1 MGKGKRRKGGK
12 GKFTAKKKEEKTK
25 ATSLLDEASN
35 NLKKSNVND
44 ASGVLQ
50 HVSVTGVLDSRVD
63 SRDIQISS
71 FSIGLHG
78 RRLIEDADLH
88 LNYGRRYGLIGENGS
103 GKSTMLKV
111 IASGELPI
119 PEHIDIYHLDTEA
132 KPSDVTAMEA
142 VMNIVKDKIVHLEKE
157 MEELMEE
164 DPESER
170 IVQICDELDEQ
181 DLSTLEARAGELLF
195 GLGFSQAMMHRA
207 TKDMSGGW
215 RMRVALAQALLL
227 TPTMLLLDEPTNH
240 LDLGACIWLE
250 DYLSRYKKTLVVV
263 SHSAEFLDSVCTN
276 IMELTYDQKLKVWG
290 GNYSTYVKTK
300 EEVRVNTMKQYKKQE
315 DDIKRLKQF
324 IASCGT
330 YSNLVKQ
337 AQSKQKIIDKMV
349 EKGLIKPP
357 PPERVYTFKWPN
369 SGGLP
374 PPVMA
379 FKRVSF
385 SYSGKKEDYL
395 YSDLDFGIDTD
406 SRIALVGPNGAGKST
421 LLKLMMGD
429 LQPCEGSISRHSHL
443 KIAYYNQHSEDQLDL
458 EKTPLEYI
466 MEVYKDG
473 VIPPFQTTGEKK
485 NPELEEWRG
494 ILGAYGINGERQTM
508 KMNTM
513 SDGLKTRVVFC
524 VLALER
530 PHVIMLDEPTN
541 HLDMGGI
548 NSLADAINQFD
559 GGMVLVSHDFRLL
572 KQVADEIWVCDNKT
586 IKPWKKDGGINS
598 YKKSLKADGD
608 AALEKYKKDFGGKS

>member
-12 GKFTAKKKEEKTK
+12 GKFTAKKKAEKKEE
-25 ATSLLDEASN
+25 TSLLDTAAN

-50 HVSVTGVLDSRVD
+50 HVSITGVLDSRVD

-111 IASGELPI
+111 IACGELPI

-132 KPSDVTAMEA
+132 KPSDTTAMEA
-142 VMNIVKDKIVHLEKE
+142 VVNIVKDKIKHLEKE

-195 GLGFSQAMMHRA
+195 GLGFSQAMMNRA

-215 RMRVALAQALLL
+215 RMRVSLAQALLL

-250 DYLSRYKKTLVVV
+250 DYLSRYKKTLIVV

-290 GNYSTYVKTK
+290 GNYSSYVKTK

-315 DDIKRLKQF
+315 DDIKRLKHF

-330 YSNLVKQ
+330 FSNLVKQ

-357 PPERVYTFKWPN
+357 PPERVYKFKWPN

-379 FKRVSF
+379 FKQVSF
-385 SYSGKKEDYL
+385 AYSGKKEDYL
-395 YSDLDFGIDTD
+395 YTDLNFGIDTD

-429 LQPCEGSISRHSHL
+429 LQPTEGAISRHSHL

-458 EKTPLEYI
+458 EKTPLDYI
-466 MEVYKDG
+466 MDVYKDG
-473 VIPPFQTTGEKK
+473 VIPPFQTHGEKK
-485 NPELEEWRG
+485 IQNWK
-494 ILGAYGINGERQTM
+494 NGEE
-508 KMNTM
+508 
-513 SDGLKTRVVFC
+513 F
-524 VLALER
+524 
-530 PHVIMLDEPTN
+530 
-541 HLDMGGI
+541 
-548 NSLADAINQFD
+548 
-559 GGMVLVSHDFRLL
+559 
-572 KQVADEIWVCDNKT
+572 
-586 IKPWKKDGGINS
+586 
-598 YKKSLKADGD
+598 
-608 AALEKYKKDFGGKS
+608 

>member
-12 GKFTAKKKEEKTK
+12 GKFTAKKKAEKQEE
-25 ATSLLDEASN
+25 TSLLDTAAN

-50 HVSVTGVLDSRVD
+50 HVSITGVLDSRVD

-111 IASGELPI
+111 IACGELPI

-132 KPSDVTAMEA
+132 KPSDTTAMEA
-142 VMNIVKDKIVHLEKE
+142 VVNIVKDKIKHLEKE

-170 IVQICDELDEQ
+170 IVHICDELDEQ

-195 GLGFSQAMMHRA
+195 GLGFSQAMMNRA

-215 RMRVALAQALLL
+215 RMRVSLAQALLL

-250 DYLSRYKKTLVVV
+250 DYLSRYKKTLIVV

-290 GNYSTYVKTK
+290 GNYSSYVKTK

-315 DDIKRLKQF
+315 DDIKRLKHF

-330 YSNLVKQ
+330 FSNLVKQ

-357 PPERVYTFKWPN
+357 PPERVYKFKWPN

-379 FKRVSF
+379 FKQVSF
-385 SYSGKKEDYL
+385 AYSGKKEDYL
-395 YSDLDFGIDTD
+395 YTDLDFGIDTD
-406 SRIALVGPNGAGKST
+406 SRVALVGPNGAGKST

-429 LQPCEGSISRHSHL
+429 LQPTEGAISRHSHL

-458 EKTPLEYI
+458 EKTPLDYI

-473 VIPPFQTTGEKK
+473 VIPPFQTHGEKK

-548 NSLADAINQFD
+548 NSLASAINKFD
-559 GGMVLVSHDFRLL
+559 GGMILVSHDFRLL
-572 KQVADEIWVCDNKT
+572 SQVAEEIWVCDNKT
-586 IKPWKKDGGINS
+586 IKPWKKAGGINS

-608 AALEKYKKDFGGKS
+608 AALEKYKKNFGGK